1 MDEVRIRFLL
11 RQEAIW
17 TFDGRV
23 LEIFGVGEVA
33 RYHASLLELKV
44 DGPDPNGRYEISIDA
59 VRDAGLG
66 GLNDIVESADFELLR
81 PLLDRVKAAT
91 SSSQA

>member
-1 MDEVRIRFLL
+1 MDEVRIRSLL

-23 LEIFGVGEVA
+23 LEVFGVGEVA
-33 RYHASLLELKV
+33 RFHALLLELRV

-59 VRDAGLG
+59 VRGGGLG
-66 GLNDIVESADFELLR
+66 GLNDVVEGADFELLR
-81 PLLDRVKAAT
+81 PLLDRVKA
-91 SSSQA
+91 SMSPSQA